1 MPAGVHYQCGDGVLE
16 SELKVRAQGSAPSE
30 RFDFIVAGA
39 GSAGSVLAARL
50 SACGRYRVL
59 LLEAGPSDHHPWIQI
74 PVGVTK
80 LFSNPAVNWCFETEP
95 VTALDGRRIYQPRG
109 KVLGGTSSIN
119 GMVYMRGSPADYDG
133 WQQRGCIGWDW
144 QSVLPYF
151 KKSQHQTRGS
161 DAFHGIDGPLSVS
174 DIVEPFAL
182 SRACVAAAIE
192 AGIPANDD
200 FNGAQQE
207 GTGFY
212 QFTIGGNGR
221 RASASRAFLDRKA
234 RQRSNLKIVTEA
246 LAERILIGDG
256 RAIGIVYECLGEK
269 RSAYADGEVI
279 VSGGVFGSP
288 QLLQLSGIGPGD
300 VLQKAGVP
308 VVVGRASVGRNLHD
322 HFNVHLTYKCT
333 GASPVTL
340 NDLARSPSKRLRAG
354 LHYALTGRGLLAT
367 SGVCAGVFTRT
378 DGRLEN
384 PDLQINLLLYS
395 SAGRAE
401 SGILPHPFSAFAF
414 SLVHLRSESRGSV
427 SITDPQASL
436 PPSIEMDFLSTE
448 YERRAMIE
456 AVRIGRRIGAQPS
469 LATFVECEILPGPS
483 VNTDEEILADLRA
496 RGVAN
501 YYPVGTCRMGG
512 DPDAVVNPRLQV
524 NGVANLRVADASIM
538 PQITSG
544 NTNAPSIMI
553 GEKAAD
559 MILADAR

>member
-1 MPAGVHYQCGDGVLE
+1 MRASATE
-16 SELKVRAQGSAPSE
+16 SSE

-50 SACGRYRVL
+50 SACGRFRVL
-59 LLEAGPSDHHPWIQI
+59 LLEAGPTDHHPWIQI

-80 LFSNPAVNWCFETEP
+80 LFTNPSVNWCFETEP
-95 VTALDGRRIYQPRG
+95 VAALDGRCIYQPRG

-119 GMVYMRGSPADYDG
+119 GMVYMRGTPADYDG
-133 WQQRGCIGWDW
+133 WRQRGCTGWDW

-151 KKSQHQTRGS
+151 KKSQHQARGS
-161 DAFHGIDGPLSVS
+161 DALHGVDGPLNVS

-192 AGIPANDD
+192 AGIPANND
-200 FNGAQQE
+200 FNGPEQE

-212 QFTIGGNGR
+212 QFTIASNGR
-221 RASASRAFLDRKA
+221 RASASRAFLDRTA
-234 RQRSNLKIVTEA
+234 RNRSNLEIVTQA
-246 LAERILIGDG
+246 LAERIVIEEG
-256 RAIGIVYECLGEK
+256 RAVGIVYERHGEQ
-269 RSAYADGEVI
+269 RTAYADAEVI
-279 VSGGVFGSP
+279 VAGGVFGSP

-300 VLQKAGVP
+300 VLQQAGVP
-308 VVVGRASVGRNLHD
+308 VNVERASVGRNLHD

-340 NDLARSPSKRLRAG
+340 NDLAHSPSKRLRAG
-354 LHYALTGRGLLAT
+354 LQYALTGRGLLAT

-378 DGRLEN
+378 DPRLET

-414 SLVHLRSESRGSV
+414 SLVHLRSESRGCV
-427 SITDPQASL
+427 SITGPRASQA
-436 PPSIEMDFLSTE
+436 PSIEMNFLSTE

-456 AVRIGRRIGAQPS
+456 AMRIGRRIGAQPS
-469 LATFVECEILPGPS
+469 LAAFVEREILPGPNVAS
-483 VNTDEEILADLRA
+483 DEEVLADLRA
-496 RGVAN
+496 RGLAN
-501 YYPVGTCRMGG
+501 YHPVGTCRMGG
-512 DPDAVVNPRLQV
+512 DPDAVVDPRLRV
-524 NGVANLRVADASIM
+524 NGVTNLRIADASIM
-538 PQITSG
+538 PQIPSG

-559 MILADAR
+559 MILADARMP

>member
-1 MPAGVHYQCGDGVLE
+1 MTEP
-16 SELKVRAQGSAPSE
+16 GSTRPE

-50 SACGRYRVL
+50 SAYGRYRVL

-80 LFSNPAVNWCFETEP
+80 LFTDPSVNWCFETEP
-95 VTALDGRRIYQPRG
+95 VAALDDRRLYQPRG

-119 GMVYMRGSPADYDG
+119 GMVYMRGNPADYDA
-133 WQQRGCIGWDW
+133 WQQRGCTGWDW

-151 KKSQHQTRGS
+151 KKSQHQARGG
-161 DAFHGIDGPLSVS
+161 DALHGTDGPLRVS

-200 FNGAQQE
+200 FNGSQQE

-212 QFTIGGNGR
+212 QFTIAGNGR
-221 RASASRAFLDRKA
+221 RASASRAFLDRSVRRRA
-234 RQRSNLKIVTEA
+234 NLKIVTGA
-246 LAERILIGDG
+246 LAERILIEDASATGVIYRCG
-256 RAIGIVYECLGEK
+256 GE
-269 RSAYADGEVI
+269 RRTAHANAEVI
-279 VSGGVFGSP
+279 VCGGVFGSP

-300 VLQKAGVP
+300 VLHKAGVP
-308 VVVGRASVGRNLHD
+308 VIVERASVGRNLHD

-333 GASPVTL
+333 GTSPVTL
-340 NDLARSPSKRLRAG
+340 NDLAHSPVKRLRAG

-367 SGVCAGVFTRT
+367 SGVCAGVMTRT
-378 DGRLEN
+378 DARLET

-395 SAGRAE
+395 SAGRTDA
-401 SGILPHPFSAFAF
+401 GILPHPFSAFAF

-427 SITDPQASL
+427 SITGPQAEL
-436 PPSIEMDFLSTE
+436 PPSIKMDFLSTE

-456 AVRIGRRIGAQPS
+456 AMRIGRRIGAQPA
-469 LATFVECEILPGPS
+469 LASFIDREILPGPK
-483 VNTDEEILADLRA
+483 VVTDEEVLADLRA
-496 RGVAN
+496 RGLAN
-501 YYPVGTCRMGG
+501 YHPVGTCRMGG
-512 DPDAVVNPRLQV
+512 DPDAVVNARLQV

-559 MILADAR
+559 MVLTDAR

>member
-1 MPAGVHYQCGDGVLE
+1 MKEPE
-16 SELKVRAQGSAPSE
+16 TAPPE
-30 RFDFIVAGA
+30 RFDFIVTGA

-59 LLEAGPSDHHPWIQI
+59 LLEAGPSDHYPWIQI
-74 PVGVTK
+74 PIGVTK
-80 LFSNPAVNWCFETEP
+80 LFTDPTVNWRFETEP
-95 VTALDGRRIYQPRG
+95 VAALDGRQLYQPRG

-119 GMVYMRGSPADYDG
+119 GMVYMRGTPQDYDG
-133 WQQRGCIGWDW
+133 WQQRGCTGWDW

-151 KKSQHQTRGS
+151 KKSQHQSRGG
-161 DAFHGIDGPLSVS
+161 DAHHGVDGPLGVS

-182 SRACVAAAIE
+182 SRACVAAAVE
-192 AGIPANDD
+192 AGIPANND
-200 FNGAQQE
+200 FNGPEQE

-212 QFTIGGNGR
+212 QFTIASNGR
-221 RASASRAFLDRKA
+221 RASASQAFLNRKT
-234 RQRSNLKIVTEA
+234 RRRSNLEIATEA
-246 LAERILIGDG
+246 LAERILVEDG
-256 RAIGIVYECLGEK
+256 RAVGIVYQCRGE
-269 RSAYADGEVI
+269 RRTAYAAAEVI
-279 VSGGVFGSP
+279 VCGGVFGSP

-308 VVVGRASVGRNLHD
+308 VEVERASVGRNLHD

-333 GASPVTL
+333 DASPVTL

-354 LHYALTGRGLLAT
+354 FHYALTGRGLLAT

-378 DGRLEN
+378 DPRLQT

-414 SLVHLRSESRGSV
+414 SLVHLRSESRGCV
-427 SITDPQASL
+427 SITGPRASL

-456 AVRIGRRIGAQPS
+456 AMRIGRRIGAQRQ
-469 LATFVECEILPGPS
+469 LAAFVEREILPGPS
-483 VNTDEEILADLRA
+483 VDTDEEILADLRA
-496 RGVAN
+496 RGLAN
-501 YYPVGTCRMGG
+501 YHPVGTCRMGG
-512 DPDAVVNPRLQV
+512 DPEAVVNPRLQV

-538 PQITSG
+538 PQIASG